1 MLPFPLKIVRLCMA
15 ALSQAG
21 YDFYIFAHSEDSPSP
36 PVHTFL
42 DFYTASLISD
52 YVSMV
57 AKGGHSEVTDFTVL
71 YPEVAEDEDIFRST
85 TSFYVLY

>member
-1 MLPFPLKIVRLCMA
+1 MMPFPLKMVVSTMA

-36 PVHTFL
+36 PVHTVL

-57 AKGGHSEVTDFTVL
+57 AKLGHSKETRDVKITNMKTMFV
-71 YPEVAEDEDIFRST
+71 
-85 TSFYVLY
+85 